1 MKLCNKK
8 KFLEMTAIKN
18 TYKSM
23 KHIFVIKVLWVNR
36 KLCLKQNRR
45 PLLSKKYQHVRSV
58 ETWTFALCFWS
69 ESRLKSFC
77 IQNVYSC

>member
-36 KLCLKQNRR
+36 KLC
-45 PLLSKKYQHVRSV
+45 
-58 ETWTFALCFWS
+58 F
-69 ESRLKSFC
+69 
-77 IQNVYSC
+77 